1 MASRSQASSRRPS
14 ITSRLPPRR
23 AARSRGRAT
32 TRFQRLP
39 RRASAV
45 LVHPTPPPVMGVAG
59 GGGGGILS
67 PSPPQPSLPPPPP
80 PPPPPTPPFKNKK
93 LSHKHL

>member
-59 GGGGGILS
+59 GGGEKKSSPIRPHQHLQPPPRPPPRLS
-67 PSPPQPSLPPPPP
+67 PTHLKNNIITN
-80 PPPPPTPPFKNKK
+80 TP
-93 LSHKHL
+93 